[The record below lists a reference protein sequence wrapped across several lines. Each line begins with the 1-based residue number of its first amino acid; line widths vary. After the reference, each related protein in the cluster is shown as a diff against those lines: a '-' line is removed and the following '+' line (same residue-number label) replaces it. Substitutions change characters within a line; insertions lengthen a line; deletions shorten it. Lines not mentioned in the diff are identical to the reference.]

1 MASNVDLPAPEAPVM
16 ATVSPRAMSK
26 VTSSTMA
33 SGPSGL
39 LTCFVMFTT
48 LRTLIGGARCG
59 ALALTLLLI
68 GLQGASAAQT
78 PIILSFGDSL
88 SAAYGLQPE
97 QGWVALLQQR
107 LHDQGYEY
115 QIINASVS
123 GETSSG
129 GLERL
134 PHLLAVHHPAIML
147 LELGANDG
155 LRGLPLPTV
164 RDNLAHLMLLARDSG
179 AQVLLLGIRL
189 PPNYGPRYSTGFAE
203 LYAGLAQQYKVP
215 WVPFLLEGVALEP
228 ALMQADGLHPVAA
241 GEPRVLDTI
250 WPSLVPLLRH

>member
-1 MASNVDLPAPEAPVM
+1 
-16 ATVSPRAMSK
+16 
-26 VTSSTMA
+26 MA

-39 LTCFVMFTT
+39 LTCLVRFKT
-48 LRTLIGGARCG
+48 LRTLSAGARCG
-59 ALALTLLLI
+59 VFALTLLLI
-68 GLQGASAAQT
+68 GLQGASGAQT

-107 LHDQGYEY
+107 LHTEGYGY

-134 PHLLAVHHPAIML
+134 PHLLALHHPAVVL

-155 LRGLPLPTV
+155 LRGLPLAIV
-164 RDNLAHLMLLARDSG
+164 HDNLARMITLARDSG

-189 PPNYGPRYSTGFAE
+189 PPNYGQRYTDGFAALYSE
-203 LYAGLAQQYKVP
+203 LARQHKVP
-215 WVPFLLEGVALEP
+215 WVPFLLAGVALDP

-241 GEPRVLDTI
+241 GEPRVLDTV
-250 WPSLVPLLRH
+250 WTALVPLLRH

>member
-1 MASNVDLPAPEAPVM
+1 M

-39 LTCFVMFTT
+39 LTCFVMLTT
-48 LRTLIGGARCG
+48 LRTLVAWARCG

-88 SAAYGLQPE
+88 SAAYGLLPE

-107 LHDQGYEY
+107 LRNQGYGY

-134 PHLLAVHHPAIML
+134 PHLLALHHPAVVL

-155 LRGLPLPTV
+155 LRGLPLQTV
-164 RDNLAHLMLLARDSG
+164 HDNLAHMIMLAKDSG

-189 PPNYGPRYSTGFAE
+189 PPNYGPRYGNGFAE
-203 LYAGLAQQYKVP
+203 LYAGLAHRYQVA
-215 WVPFLLEGVALEP
+215 WVPFLLAGVALEP

-241 GEPRVLDTI
+241 GEPQVLDTV
-250 WPSLVPLLRH
+250 WPSLIPLLRH

>member
-1 MASNVDLPAPEAPVM
+1 M
-16 ATVSPRAMSK
+16 
-26 VTSSTMA
+26 
-33 SGPSGL
+33 
-39 LTCFVMFTT
+39 
-48 LRTLIGGARCG
+48 RTLSALARCG
-59 ALALTLLLI
+59 VLALTLLLI
-68 GLQGASAAQT
+68 GLRGASGAQNH
-78 PIILSFGDSL
+78 IILSFGDSL

-134 PHLLAVHHPAIML
+134 PHLLALHHPAIVL

-155 LRGLPLPTV
+155 LRGLPLQTV
-164 RDNLAHLMLLARDSG
+164 HDNLAHMITLAKDSG

-189 PPNYGPRYSTGFAE
+189 PPNYGIRYGTGFAD
-203 LYAGLAQQYKVP
+203 LYAQLARQYQLP
-215 WVPFLLEGVALEP
+215 WVPFLLAGVALEP
-228 ALMQADGLHPVAA
+228 ALMQADGLHPLAA
-241 GEPRVLDTI
+241 GEPKVLDTV
-250 WPSLVPLLRH
+250 WSTLAPLLRH

>member
-1 MASNVDLPAPEAPVM
+1 
-16 ATVSPRAMSK
+16 
-26 VTSSTMA
+26 
-33 SGPSGL
+33 
-39 LTCFVMFTT
+39 
-48 LRTLIGGARCG
+48 LRTLSAGARCG
-59 ALALTLLLI
+59 VFALTLLLI
-68 GLQGASAAQT
+68 GLQGASGAQT

-88 SAAYGLQPE
+88 SAAYGLQPK

-107 LHDQGYEY
+107 LHTEGYGY

-134 PHLLAVHHPAIML
+134 PHLLALHHPAIVM

-155 LRGLPLPTV
+155 LRGLPLQTV
-164 RDNLAHLMLLARDSG
+164 HDNLDRMITMARDSG

-189 PPNYGPRYSTGFAE
+189 PPNYGVRYTDGFAG
-203 LYAGLAQQYKVP
+203 LYSDLARQKKVP
-215 WVPFLLEGVALEP
+215 WVPFLLAGVALDP

-241 GEPRVLDTI
+241 GEPRVLDTV
-250 WPSLVPLLRH
+250 WPSLIGLLRH

>member
-1 MASNVDLPAPEAPVM
+1 
-16 ATVSPRAMSK
+16 
-26 VTSSTMA
+26 
-33 SGPSGL
+33 
-39 LTCFVMFTT
+39 
-48 LRTLIGGARCG
+48 LRTLVAWARCG

-68 GLQGASAAQT
+68 GLQGASAAQNR
-78 PIILSFGDSL
+78 IILSFGDSL

-115 QIINASVS
+115 TLINASVS

-129 GLERL
+129 GLTRL
-134 PHLLAVHHPAIML
+134 PHLLATDHPAVVL

-155 LRGLPLPTV
+155 LRGLPLQTV
-164 RDNLAHLMLLARDSG
+164 HDNLAQMISLARNSG
-179 AQVLLLGIRL
+179 ARVLLLGIRL
-189 PPNYGPRYSTGFAE
+189 PPNYGPRYGNGFADM
-203 LYAGLAQQYKVP
+203 YSDLAKQYQVP
-215 WVPFLLEGVALEP
+215 LVPFMLAGVALDP

-250 WPSLVPLLRH
+250 WPYLLPLLRH

>member
-1 MASNVDLPAPEAPVM
+1 
-16 ATVSPRAMSK
+16 
-26 VTSSTMA
+26 
-33 SGPSGL
+33 
-39 LTCFVMFTT
+39 
-48 LRTLIGGARCG
+48 LRTLSALARCG

-68 GLQGASAAQT
+68 GLQGAFAAQKH
-78 PIILSFGDSL
+78 IILGFGDSL

-97 QGWVALLQQR
+97 QGWVALLEHR

-115 QIINASVS
+115 QIINASIS

-129 GLERL
+129 GLERM
-134 PHLLAVHHPAIML
+134 PHLLALHHPAVVM

-155 LRGLPLPTV
+155 LRGLPLQTV
-164 RDNLAHLMLLARDSG
+164 RDNLARMITLARNSG

-189 PPNYGPRYSTGFAE
+189 PPNYGQRYTSGFAD
-203 LYAGLAQQYKVP
+203 LYAGLARQYQVP
-215 WVPFLLEGVALEP
+215 WVPFLLEGVALDP

-250 WPSLVPLLRH
+250 WPTLQPLLRH

>member
-1 MASNVDLPAPEAPVM
+1 M
-16 ATVSPRAMSK
+16 
-26 VTSSTMA
+26 
-33 SGPSGL
+33 
-39 LTCFVMFTT
+39 
-48 LRTLIGGARCG
+48 RTLVALARCG

-68 GLQGASAAQT
+68 GLQGASAAQN

-107 LHDQGYEY
+107 LRSQGYEY

-134 PHLLAVHHPAIML
+134 PHLLSAHRPAVVL

-155 LRGLPLPTV
+155 LRGLPLQTV
-164 RDNLAHLMLLARDSG
+164 QDNLARMITQAKSAGAR
-179 AQVLLLGIRL
+179 VLLLGIRL
-189 PPNYGPRYSTGFAE
+189 PPNYGLRYGTGFADM
-203 LYAGLAQQYKVP
+203 YAALAREQQVA
-215 WVPFLLEGVALEP
+215 WVPFLLEGVALDP

-241 GEPRVLDTI
+241 GEPKVLDTV
-250 WPSLVPLLRH
+250 WPALTALLRH

>member
-1 MASNVDLPAPEAPVM
+1 
-16 ATVSPRAMSK
+16 
-26 VTSSTMA
+26 MA

-39 LTCFVMFTT
+39 LTCFVMFKT
-48 LRTLIGGARCG
+48 LRTLIAWAGCG

-107 LHDQGYEY
+107 LRTQGYEY

-134 PHLLAVHHPAIML
+134 PHLLAAHHPALVL

-155 LRGLPLPTV
+155 LRGLPLQTV
-164 RDNLAHLMLLARDSG
+164 HDNLAHMIMLAKDAG

-189 PPNYGPRYSTGFAE
+189 PPNYGPRYSDGFAE
-203 LYAGLAQQYKVP
+203 LYSGLAQQYRLP
-215 WVPFLLEGVALEP
+215 WVPFLLAGVALEP
-228 ALMQADGLHPVAA
+228 ALMQADGMHPLAA
-241 GEPRVLDTI
+241 GEPRVLDTV
-250 WPSLVPLLRH
+250 WTSLAPLLRH

>member
-1 MASNVDLPAPEAPVM
+1 MM

-39 LTCFVMFTT
+39 LTCLVRFTT
-48 LRTLIGGARCG
+48 LRTLSAWARGGAF
-59 ALALTLLLI
+59 ALTLLLI
-68 GLQGASAAQT
+68 GLQGASGAQT

-107 LHDQGYEY
+107 LHAQGYGY

-134 PHLLAVHHPAIML
+134 PYLLAQHHPAVVL

-155 LRGLPLPTV
+155 LRGLPLQTV
-164 RDNLAHLMLLARDSG
+164 RDNLARMIRLARGSG
-179 AQVLLLGIRL
+179 AKVLLLGIRL
-189 PPNYGPRYSTGFAE
+189 PPNYGLRYTDGFADM
-203 LYAGLAQQYKVP
+203 YALLARQQKVP
-215 WVPFLLEGVALEP
+215 WVPFLLAGVALDP
-228 ALMQADGLHPVAA
+228 MLMQADGLHPVAA
-241 GEPRVLDTI
+241 GEPRVLDTV
-250 WPSLVPLLRH
+250 WTSLVPLLRH

>member
-1 MASNVDLPAPEAPVM
+1 
-16 ATVSPRAMSK
+16 
-26 VTSSTMA
+26 MA

-39 LTCFVMFTT
+39 LTCFVRFMT
-48 LRTLIGGARCG
+48 LRTLVALARCG

-68 GLQGASAAQT
+68 GLQSASAAQN

-115 QIINASVS
+115 QTLNASVS

-134 PHLLAVHHPAIML
+134 PHLLAVHHPAVVL

-155 LRGLPLPTV
+155 LRGLPLQTV
-164 RDNLAHLMLLARDSG
+164 HDNLAHMITLAKDSG
-179 AQVLLLGIRL
+179 ARVLLLGIRL
-189 PPNYGPRYSTGFAE
+189 PPNYGPRYGNGFAD
-203 LYAGLAQQYKVP
+203 LYAQLAHQFQVP
-215 WVPFLLEGVALEP
+215 LVPFLLAGVALHP
-228 ALMQADGLHPVAA
+228 GLMQADGLHPVAA
-241 GEPRVLDTI
+241 GEPAVLETV
-250 WPSLVPLLRH
+250 WAALLPLLRH